1 MNATTVFALSLPFV
15 GVVLVWY
22 MVEVGSF
29 FSYIKK
35 HDPPLWERLGKPS
48 LITNNSIG
56 NSLRFIRSISAGE
69 FSSSAVYS
77 DIQGRVKRIKVLMYV
92 LPLFF
97 IAASIALIF
106 ASI

>member
-1 MNATTVFALSLPFV
+1 MNATTAFALSLPIV
-15 GVVLVWY
+15 GVLLVWY

-48 LITNNSIG
+48 LLTNNSIG
-56 NSLRFIRSISAGE
+56 NSLRFIRSISANE
-69 FSSSAVYS
+69 FSSSVVYG
-77 DIQGRVKRIKVLMYV
+77 DIQSRVKRIKVLMYV

-97 IAASIALIF
+97 ILASIALVF
-106 ASI
+106 TST